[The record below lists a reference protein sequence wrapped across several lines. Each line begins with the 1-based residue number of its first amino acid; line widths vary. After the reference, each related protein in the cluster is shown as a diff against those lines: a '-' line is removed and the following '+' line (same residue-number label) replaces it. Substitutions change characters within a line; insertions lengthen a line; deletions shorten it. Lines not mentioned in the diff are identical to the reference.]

1 MHKGFLLYD
10 LMTPLMP
17 NLAKG
22 NNVYRPLQGTYGAAS
37 ASLQQLP
44 LPGSNPND
52 DSANPNDET
61 AVPVDETVDP
71 VDETA
76 DPVDDADGTPPPP
89 SSEASLTRVSP
100 PSLLASTTAS
110 STNFT
115 HASTTP
121 SATSSSKRKQ
131 SALSSVQSTGAS
143 KKQCTN
149 AGASVMD
156 GIKESLDNFNS
167 TIAKSILVHPEHMR
181 PDSSPE

>member
-1 MHKGFLLYD
+1 MSSQYMHKGFLLYD

-22 NNVYRPLQGTYGAAS
+22 NNVYRLSQGTYGAAS

-52 DSANPNDET
+52 DSANPI
-61 AVPVDETVDP
+61 DETVDP

-110 STNFT
+110 STNF
-115 HASTTP
+115 
-121 SATSSSKRKQ
+121 
-131 SALSSVQSTGAS
+131 
-143 KKQCTN
+143 
-149 AGASVMD
+149 
-156 GIKESLDNFNS
+156 
-167 TIAKSILVHPEHMR
+167 
-181 PDSSPE
+181 